1 MKVAI
6 NNGINIERPNHNK
19 KILLIKIIIL
29 FMFGS
34 LGYRFIVSVVS
45 DMFIVV
51 GVRCDICV
59 PMDRIVSTTIFIIIA
74 YVAYLF
80 GAFLMNFFV
89 PTDMAQMPKISAKI
103 NVSNTDR
110 MLKIKP
116 DNIVISAYTAI
127 VVD

>member
-1 MKVAI
+1 
-6 NNGINIERPNHNK
+6 
-19 KILLIKIIIL
+19 
-29 FMFGS
+29 MFGS

-51 GVRCDICV
+51 GVCCDICV
-59 PMDRIVSTTIFIIIA
+59 PMDRIVSTTMFIIIA

-110 MLKIKP
+110 MPKIKP
-116 DNIVISAYTAI
+116 DNIVISAYAAI

>member
-59 PMDRIVSTTIFIIIA
+59 PMDRIVSTTMFIIIA